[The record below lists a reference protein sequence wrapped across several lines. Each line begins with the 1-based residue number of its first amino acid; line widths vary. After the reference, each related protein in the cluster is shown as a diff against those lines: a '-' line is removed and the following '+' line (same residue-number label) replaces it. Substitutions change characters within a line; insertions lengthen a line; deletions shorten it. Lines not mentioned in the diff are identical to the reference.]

1 MAGCSATPMMGGKH
15 RKGHKSRKL
24 RKGGGF
30 GFGAPIT
37 VGTLE
42 VVPNS
47 TSTPYSSST
56 GAAIPDPY
64 ATGDSAA
71 TLKGGRR
78 RVSRVSRKSRK
89 GKSKKTRKGRSRK
102 MRGGAGVYNAGA
114 VGTGFTGAV
123 SGMPGSQTYG
133 QYTGYAAKVGSGPTF
148 GPDGVAKAS

>member
-1 MAGCSATPMMGGKH
+1 MAGCSTTPMMGGKH
-15 RKGHKSRKL
+15 LKGHKSRKTRKTRKL

-37 VGTLE
+37 AGTLE

-56 GAAIPDPY
+56 GAAVPDPY
-64 ATGDSAA
+64 ATGSNSS
-71 TLKGGRR
+71 TLMGGRR
-78 RVSRVSRKSRK
+78 RKSRK
-89 GKSKKTRKGRSRK
+89 GKSKKGGKKSRK

-148 GPDGVAKAS
+148 RPDGVAMAS

>member
-1 MAGCSATPMMGGKH
+1 MAGCSTTPMMGGKH
-15 RKGHKSRKL
+15 RKGHKSRKTRKTRKL

-37 VGTLE
+37 AGTLE

-56 GAAIPDPY
+56 GTAVPDPY
-64 ATGDSAA
+64 ATGGNSS
-71 TLKGGRR
+71 TLMGGRR
-78 RVSRVSRKSRK
+78 RKSRK
-89 GKSKKTRKGRSRK
+89 GKSKKGGKKSRK

-148 GPDGVAKAS
+148 GHDGAAKAS